1 MPRFVNMLADGMKK
15 RGSAVNILQ
24 PRARFFSLPAPAKF
38 RKWLGYIDQ
47 YILFP
52 LEVKNALKNHP
63 PDTLYVF
70 TDQALG
76 PWVHMVA
83 DRPHVIHCHDFLA
96 QMSAKGMIKENHTA
110 WPGRCYQAYIRRG
123 YRKGDHFISVS
134 NKTRE
139 DLDQFMT
146 RKPQHS
152 LVVYNGMNRMLQP
165 HDPVFARKTISKS
178 TGLDLSQGYLL
189 HVGGNQWYK
198 NRTGVIEIYDA
209 WRSTSKK
216 SLPMIMV
223 GKRPDEKLWRSI
235 KGSPFRNDIHP
246 VIDLTDELIPFAF
259 AGADLF
265 IFPSLAEGFGWP
277 IAEAMA
283 CGCPVI
289 TTDARP
295 MTEVAGD
302 AAFLIRSDSTAQ
314 QKSSFRENG
323 ARLIDEVLQLT
334 PDARQKVINA
344 GLINAKRFDSDKALN
359 LIEGIYQDV
368 LRSYSKNDKKV
379 KLMKTPLKKGAVAE
393 SAI

>member
-1 MPRFVNMLADGMKK
+1 
-15 RGSAVNILQ
+15 
-24 PRARFFSLPAPAKF
+24 
-38 RKWLGYIDQ
+38 
-47 YILFP
+47 
-52 LEVKNALKNHP
+52 
-63 PDTLYVF
+63 
-70 TDQALG
+70 
-76 PWVHMVA
+76 
-83 DRPHVIHCHDFLA
+83 
-96 QMSAKGMIKENHTA
+96 
-110 WPGRCYQAYIRRG
+110 
-123 YRKGDHFISVS
+123 
-134 NKTRE
+134 
-139 DLDQFMT
+139 
-146 RKPQHS
+146 
-152 LVVYNGMNRMLQP
+152 
-165 HDPVFARKTISKS
+165 
-178 TGLDLSQGYLL
+178 
-189 HVGGNQWYK
+189 
-198 NRTGVIEIYDA
+198 
-209 WRSTSKK
+209 
-216 SLPMIMV
+216 MIMV